1 MSNNIIYTP
10 NLINEEYLAAYSPL
24 PINFSFEEI
33 RPFITIAESLWI
45 VDILGKKLYNQL
57 LEQVENNEVTPENS
71 SLLLKIYPY
80 LAVATTYEALPF
92 IAYHMSDKGITKGK
106 SDNSES
112 INGTELSNI
121 QNHMRAELDVLKKQL
136 INFLREHKDCYPL
149 YADTNCD
156 CSVDYSCVSAFLDT
170 SEKRN
175 YYKQLLQSNRNSR
188 LFSNNR

>member
-1 MSNNIIYTP
+1 MSNSLIYTP

-24 PINFSFEEI
+24 PFNYQFDEV
-33 RPFITIAESLWI
+33 RPFISIAESLWV
-45 VDILGKKLYNQL
+45 VDVLGKKLYNQL
-57 LEQVENNEVTPENS
+57 LEQVEENNVSQENS
-71 SLLLKIYPY
+71 SLLLKIYPF
-80 LAVATTYEALPF
+80 LSVAVCYEALPF

-136 INFLREHKDCYPL
+136 ISFLREHRECYPL

-156 CSVDYSCVSAFLDT
+156 CSVDYSCVSAFLDP

>member
-1 MSNNIIYTP
+1 MSNIIYTP
-10 NLINEEYLAAYSPL
+10 VLINNEYLAAYSPL
-24 PINFSFEEI
+24 PINMSFDEV
-33 RPFITIAESLWI
+33 RPFISIAESLWI
-45 VDILGKKLYNQL
+45 VDVLGKKLYNQL

-80 LAVATTYEALPF
+80 LAIATTYEALPF

-121 QNHMRAELDVLKKQL
+121 QNHLKSELDVLKKQL

-149 YADTNCD
+149 YSDTNCD
-156 CSVDYSCVSAFLDT
+156 CSVDYSCVSAFLDPL
-170 SEKRN
+170 EKRK
-175 YYKQLLQSNRNSR
+175 YYRTLLQSNRNSR

>member
-1 MSNNIIYTP
+1 MSNIIYTP
-10 NLINEEYLAAYSPL
+10 VLINNEYLAAYSPL
-24 PINFSFEEI
+24 PINMSFDEV
-33 RPFITIAESLWI
+33 RPFISIAESLWI
-45 VDILGKKLYNQL
+45 VDVLGKKLYNQL

-71 SLLLKIYPY
+71 SLLLKLYPY
-80 LAVATTYEALPF
+80 LSVATTYEALPF

-121 QNHMRAELDVLKKQL
+121 QNHLRSELDVLKKQL

-149 YADTNCD
+149 FSDTNCD
-156 CSVDYSCVSAFLDT
+156 CSVDYNCVSAFLDPL
-170 SEKRN
+170 EKRN